1 MSIVSRSPHNPS
13 DVVATIEE
21 TADVASAVAAAR
33 IAQRAWW
40 ASGAATRS
48 GSMTNAANAL
58 AARTDEVAAL
68 IVREVGKPIAEA
80 VGEVGRAVAILR
92 YYAQASYAPKGDMF
106 PPSAKGFL
114 WSERRPHGVAG
125 LITPW
130 NFPVAIPLWKA
141 APALAAGNA
150 VVIKPSPDAIAS
162 AALLN
167 EILQPHFP
175 ANLINF
181 VFGGAEVGE
190 ALVDNADVISF
201 TGSNAVGKQIAV
213 AATRRGIPVQ
223 SEMGGQNAAIV
234 LPCADIESTAA
245 MIAGASMWF
254 AGQKCTCTRRVI
266 TLGHQPEFIAAL
278 VAAVEALKTGDP
290 ATAGNTVGP
299 LINETSIMKFRSALE
314 SAKAIGAEV
323 LTGGDVVAG
332 DGFFVQP
339 TILRGV
345 PADHPLSCDEVFG
358 PLLTVHEATSLEH
371 AIELAESVRYGL
383 ATSVHGT
390 QHDVIM
396 RVVESVHT
404 GMIKVNAGT
413 TGVDFYAPFGG
424 ERESS
429 IGMREQGM
437 VALDFYSST
446 HTVTYSPSK

>member
-1 MSIVSRSPHNPS
+1 MSIVSVSPQNPT
-13 DVVATIEE
+13 DVVATIEQ
-21 TADVASAVAAAR
+21 TPADSIASIVEVARS
-33 IAQRAWW
+33 AQRAWW
-40 ASGAATRS
+40 ASGAAARS
-48 GSMTNAANAL
+48 AALNNAANAL
-58 AARTDEVAAL
+58 AARADEAAAML
-68 IVREVGKPIAEA
+68 VREVGKPSGEA
-80 VGEVGRAVAILR
+80 AGEVGRAIAILR
-92 YYAQASYAPKGDMF
+92 FYSQASFAAKGDMF
-106 PPSAKGFL
+106 PPSTKGFL

-130 NFPVAIPLWKA
+130 NFPLAIPLWKA

-150 VVIKPSPDAIAS
+150 VVIKPSPDAVAS
-162 AALLN
+162 ALLLD
-167 EILQPHFP
+167 EILQSVLP
-175 ANLINF
+175 AGLVTF

-190 ALVDNADVISF
+190 QLVENADIISF
-201 TGSNAVGKQIAV
+201 TGSNAVGRQIAV

-223 SEMGGQNAAIV
+223 AEMGGQNAAIV
-234 LPCADIESTAA
+234 LPCADHESTAA
-245 MIAGASMWF
+245 MIAGAAMWF

-266 TLGHQPEFIAAL
+266 TLGHQPEFLAAL
-278 VAAVEALKTGDP
+278 VKAVESLGVGDP
-290 ATAGNTVGP
+290 HSNTVGP
-299 LINETSIMKFRSALE
+299 LINPTAVMKFRAALE

-323 LTGGDVVAG
+323 LSGGDVINC

-358 PLLTVHEATSLEH
+358 PLITVHEATSLEH
-371 AIELAESVRYGL
+371 AIDMAESVKYGL

-437 VALDFYSST
+437 AALDFYSST